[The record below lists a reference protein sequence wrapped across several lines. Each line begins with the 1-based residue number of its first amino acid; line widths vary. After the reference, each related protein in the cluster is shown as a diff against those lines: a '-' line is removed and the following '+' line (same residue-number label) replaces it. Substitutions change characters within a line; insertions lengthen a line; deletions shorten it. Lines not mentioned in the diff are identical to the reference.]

1 MTTFTP
7 VYKLP
12 LTAGANALT
21 GPFENF
27 YVPRFVVKTAPEGQA
42 AQTLPPE
49 VINDVIQVTYRDNL
63 DDIDSFDLQISNYEN
78 DFSQPLGAL
87 RAKYEP
93 PSRPEFEG
101 IFDPGKRLELWMG
114 YGDQVQLM
122 LAGQITT
129 LEPNFTAG
137 GGMTLSVRGLNEM
150 HKFRSAQHTYVWNEK
165 KDSEIAEEIGRRPL
179 EKECPGLNF
188 KVVTDPTAKGLEQP
202 DEHVFMNNQYDIVF
216 LMERARRRDYVLVL
230 REVDSQGRPDP
241 HLYFG
246 PSNNKDAPSFLLEW
260 GRSLVSFRPTLT
272 TANQVSEVLVV
283 GWDRRTNKRIEGKAT
298 WADILQNA
306 GEAEKARQTK
316 LAQAFGNRRE
326 VVTDVTVFNQN
337 DATNKAKDILRD
349 LAKGMVE
356 ANGETVG
363 LPDLRAGRKVQIENL
378 GERFSGVYYVTE
390 SVHTIGGSGYK
401 TTFKA
406 RREEAMNR

>member
-122 LAGQITT
+122 LTGQITT

-150 HKFRSAQHTYVWNEK
+150 HKFRSSQHTYVWNEK

-179 EKECPGLNF
+179 EKERPGLNF

-216 LMERARRRDYVLVL
+216 LMERARRRDYVLVM

-363 LPDLRAGRKVQIENL
+363 LPELRAGRKVQIENL